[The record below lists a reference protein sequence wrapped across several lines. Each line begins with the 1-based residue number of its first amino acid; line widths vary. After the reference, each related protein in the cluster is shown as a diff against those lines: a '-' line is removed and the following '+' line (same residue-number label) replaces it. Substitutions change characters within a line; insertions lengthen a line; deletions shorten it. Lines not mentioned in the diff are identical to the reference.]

1 MITPEF
7 RVVKHMGA
15 IDAFSNTIT
24 MITSHKNL
32 VLLIMVFALI
42 LAPISTY
49 LIGNAPE
56 LNFNQTQTIQKQ
68 GNVIFEEHGST
79 FPEKDIESLRSYLPK
94 LLLYAL
100 IASLLM
106 AAVQYAVI
114 KGSYMVANGEEY
126 SLGGLISEGFRHLL
140 QVFVINLIFGAIALI
155 IILLPLMLILIP
167 VGAGALSGTAG
178 IIVAGIFFVLVI
190 EFFVVIFMMGLLS
203 MTVPLYVIKG
213 NIGAAFEAF
222 SLAFRNILSTFGF
235 GALLLIG
242 VLVISMIMAPFSM
255 MAAMISSGW
264 SKMLVSALIEAPFQA
279 LIYAIM
285 WIGGLEFYLELEKK
299 DKGEDVDLLLEEF
312 KF

>member
-1 MITPEF
+1 
-7 RVVKHMGA
+7 MGA

-32 VLLIMVFALI
+32 VLLIMIFTLI

-49 LIGNAPE
+49 LVGNAPQ
-56 LNFNQTQTIQKQ
+56 LNFNQSQTMQKQ

-79 FPEKDIESLRSYLPK
+79 FPEKDIEALKSYLPK

-100 IASLLM
+100 IVSILM

-114 KGSYMVANGEEY
+114 KGSYMVTKGEGY
-126 SLGGLISEGFRHLL
+126 SLGELISEGFRHFL
-140 QVFVINLIFGAIALI
+140 QVFIINLTFGAIALVI
-155 IILLPLMLILIP
+155 IVLPLMLILIP
-167 VGAGALSGTAG
+167 IAAGALSNTAG
-178 IIVAGIFFVLVI
+178 IVIAGIFFVLVI

-203 MTVPLYVIKG
+203 MTVPLYVVKG
-213 NIGAAFEAF
+213 SIGAAFEAF
-222 SLAFRNILSTFGF
+222 GLAFRNMISTFGF
-235 GALLLIG
+235 GVLLLIG
-242 VLVISMIMAPFSM
+242 ILVISMIMAPFSM
-255 MAAMISSGW
+255 LAAMISNGLPR
-264 SKMLVSALIEAPFQA
+264 MLISALIEAPFQA

-312 KF
+312 NF